1 MWLHYGSSTAA
12 TGRSRLDLSVDK
24 DQVGNEMSEVGVAV
38 GTGNLGSYS
47 PILSPS
53 LALAVGLSD
62 TEKP

>member
-1 MWLHYGSSTAA
+1 MWLHYGSSTETAP
-12 TGRSRLDLSVDK
+12 RSRLDLSVDK

-38 GTGNLGSYS
+38 ETGNLGSHS

-53 LALAVGLSD
+53 LALAVGLGD